1 MLAEVVFAAG
11 SRSRKLC
18 VPPFFLAATQYSPR
32 CKPRVGR
39 KKLTKAQ
46 KCQRVTIAV
55 RACLMLTAACWPLL
69 ISAAAQVTAIRAGKL
84 IDPDRGTV
92 LTGQTIL
99 IRDGKIEAVGNNVT
113 IPSNAKIID
122 LTKMIV
128 LPGLIDCH
136 THLADG
142 AHGDQWFT
150 ETAAQIA
157 LESVPNARV
166 TLESGFTTV
175 RDVGAYRA
183 LGDVA
188 LRDAIHRGDIVGPR
202 MFVAGA
208 YVTITG
214 GAGAATG
221 LAPDIPLPWDLHYGE
236 ANSPWEV
243 RQVIRKLAHDG
254 VDHIKVLSSGAVLA
268 HGSYPKSQEF
278 TLEELQA
285 AVDEASHFGLR
296 VESHAH
302 SAEGIKNAIRAGV
315 ASVEHA
321 TMIDD
326 EGIALAKQRGT
337 YLDMDLADDECIQEQ
352 GKTGQVPKDMLEKET
367 ELAQITFGNFR
378 KAVAA
383 GAKMSFGT
391 DAGVCPFGTSGKQ
404 FAFMVKYGMTPMQAI
419 QAATSNAA
427 DLLGHSNEFGSI
439 KPGKYADIIAVT
451 GDPLTDIRLLERVQ
465 FVMKDGKVYNNDA
478 NVLLF
483 GIRKDVA
490 CSVSRKIIES
500 CPTELYLPHHS
511 ARTKH
516 ALLQLH
522 EKDLCIA
529 GIREL
534 RRFSAGHTRAGTKPR
549 HRTKLDK
556 LADQRLGN
564 RQPCQRWGE

>member
-1 MLAEVVFAAG
+1 MRSEDIAAAIRNSIMLVVICGA
-11 SRSRKLC
+11 
-18 VPPFFLAATQYSPR
+18 
-32 CKPRVGR
+32 
-39 KKLTKAQ
+39 
-46 KCQRVTIAV
+46 
-55 RACLMLTAACWPLL
+55 LL
-69 ISAAAQVTAIRAGKL
+69 IPAAAQVTAIRAGKL
-84 IDPDRGTV
+84 IDPDSGTV

-99 IRDGKIEAVGNNVT
+99 IRDNKIEAVGNNVT

-122 LTKMIV
+122 LTKMTV

-142 AHGDQWFT
+142 ADGDEWFK
-150 ETAAQIA
+150 EAAAQIA

-175 RDVGAYRA
+175 RDVGPYRA
-183 LGDVA
+183 LVDIA
-188 LRDAIHRGDIVGPR
+188 LRDAINRGDIIGPR

-221 LAPDIPLPWDLHYGE
+221 LAPDITLPWDLHYGE

-254 VDHIKVLSSGAVLA
+254 VDHIKVLSSGAVLT
-268 HGSYPKSQEF
+268 HGSNPKSQEF

-302 SAEGIKNAIRAGV
+302 STQGIKNAIRAGV

-326 EGIALAKQRGT
+326 EGIALAKQHGT
-337 YLDMDLADDECIQEQ
+337 YLDMDIYDEECIQEQ
-352 GKTGQVPKDMLEKET
+352 GKKGNVSKDYLQHDEQLGQIQRD
-367 ELAQITFGNFR
+367 NFR

-391 DAGVCPFGTSGKQ
+391 DLGVCPYGTSGKQ

-451 GDPLTDIRLLERVQ
+451 GDPLTDIRALETVQ
-465 FVMKDGKVYNNDA
+465 FVMKDGKIY
-478 NVLLF
+478 
-483 GIRKDVA
+483 K
-490 CSVSRKIIES
+490 
-500 CPTELYLPHHS
+500 
-511 ARTKH
+511 
-516 ALLQLH
+516 Q
-522 EKDLCIA
+522 
-529 GIREL
+529 
-534 RRFSAGHTRAGTKPR
+534 
-549 HRTKLDK
+549 
-556 LADQRLGN
+556 
-564 RQPCQRWGE
+564 